1 MRTSPSLP
9 ACRPYTQPYD
19 RAELIADAIMHATG
33 LGFAVAALILL
44 ISAADG
50 LPGFQTA
57 SVWIYGIGLVTMFGV
72 SAAYNIWPVCSAK
85 LMLRRFDHSAI
96 YLFIAAT
103 YTPFVAHAGQN
114 ALNKEFLAAIWIVA
128 LIGVVLKLAYPGK
141 FERLTITLCLAL
153 GWSGLFAYD
162 AVFSSLP
169 ASTIALIVTGGILY
183 SVGVIFH
190 LWDRLRFQNAI
201 WHAFVFG
208 AAAFQFFAVFK
219 SVSAAAAAIG

>member
-44 ISAADG
+44 ISAGDG

-85 LMLRRFDHSAI
+85 LMLRR
-96 YLFIAAT
+96 L
-103 YTPFVAHAGQN
+103 
-114 ALNKEFLAAIWIVA
+114 
-128 LIGVVLKLAYPGK
+128 
-141 FERLTITLCLAL
+141 
-153 GWSGLFAYD
+153 
-162 AVFSSLP
+162 
-169 ASTIALIVTGGILY
+169 
-183 SVGVIFH
+183 
-190 LWDRLRFQNAI
+190 
-201 WHAFVFG
+201 HAFVLG
-208 AAAFQFFAVFK
+208 AAAFQFFAVFN